1 MPSSFTDMQTTEEK
15 ATEYKAIPG
24 QFNVDE
30 ALGIVECFVAGIGNK
45 DSVGDVCLPG
55 AFVGSLKRRK
65 PRVVWGHNW
74 NEPIGKVIDI
84 YEVGPND
91 PRLPMKMKR
100 AGIGGLYARVQF
112 NLKSER
118 GKEAFNS
125 VVFFGEEQEWSIGY
139 KTLDAV
145 FDPSQQANMLKE
157 VELYEVSPVLH
168 GANQLTGTI
177 SIKADQQLKDP
188 KGGLTPAGRKYFK
201 ETEGANLKPGVK
213 GPADTPEKM
222 RRKGSFLTRFYTN
235 PSGPLVDEDG
245 EPTRLALA
253 AVAWGEPAPKNR
265 QDAAE
270 LAAKGRRMLDRY
282 GKNKTKADPAEG
294 GNKCPVAT
302 TDVSVNI
309 KNRQKAIE
317 TAGYG
322 PLNPKEA
329 NEKFWNKKASR
340 WDVDTTEA
348 KKQKCGN
355 CAVFIKTS
363 DMESCIQKGLAAGG
377 ELGDSAWDVINA
389 AELGYCEAFDFKCA
403 SSRTCDAWV
412 VGGPITDE
420 NSQVSEKSAIYESPE
435 SMSNTSVGRM
445 ADLAKA
451 LSERFSSPVKIRT
464 ADRDMVIFDISNGG
478 QSTTMRVTYYF
489 DGDEF
494 MFGEPHQVRAETVYL
509 PVNTPAGIMPGH
521 AFPDMEDDE
530 DEREYAHGHREMMED
545 VEKKP
550 HGGCGCGGTC
560 GTSMPSIDWSMFK
573 EQTPG
578 AHLFVRAL
586 GDEKSAAMELV
597 KTVCDYHG
605 IELKE
610 LEDGV
615 AVPFIDSLSEEGYEA
630 VMNIAQNMSEGFS
643 AKGVGGKLRRIGQM
657 GANRMD
663 RFDPNAI
670 DADGDR
676 VIQEGTTF
684 QRPDAPKAPQMM
696 PKVKPIQVPRR
707 EDVPIKPSVPST
719 PTPARPSVPS
729 QPRVPQRAG
738 LSGAMSSDKPQSMDD
753 ILKNMTPAQRK
764 KFQRDMADTPRVAPI
779 DGGGGG
785 TMIAGMTPMEY
796 ELTIARNARRR
807 AGLSGAMSGDE
818 PGKRPPKLQNWEK
831 AAIERMVERT
841 GLPRELF
848 DSLTITERVGNPED
862 ASSQAR
868 DFNLPEDKIR
878 GLQGQLAKLR
888 RDYQNAE
895 MDDNRMGGDT
905 DSRGGISGAMGAKKK
920 NPDVDARNP
929 GSALDEVLNAKDG
942 DEAWDMHDKVTD
954 TKFDDLSLEEA
965 EDALYDL
972 KTRWKE
978 MVRGIN
984 NDWNDALAERL
995 SWQDEEGVIKHLM
1008 RWEDMNKREA
1018 TKEAARLQNLWD
1030 VANQTEQTYRQLKE
1044 NLNLHIKNL
1053 QKDEEY

>member
-15 ATEYKAIPG
+15 ATEYKAMPG
-24 QFNVDE
+24 QFNIDE

-55 AFVGSLKRRK
+55 AFSGSLKRRK

-100 AGIGGLYARVQF
+100 GGIGGLYARVQF

-188 KGGLTPAGRKYFK
+188 KGGLTSAGRKYFK

-253 AVAWGEPAPKNR
+253 ATAWGEPVPKNR

-270 LAAKGRRMLDRY
+270 LASKGRRMLERY
-282 GKNKTKADPAEG
+282 GKQKTKADPAQSG
-294 GNKCPVAT
+294 AKCPTATKDVA
-302 TDVSVNI
+302 VNI
-309 KNRQKAIE
+309 KNRQKAIN

-322 PLNPKEA
+322 PLNPKEVNA
-329 NEKFWNKKASR
+329 GFWDKKASR
-340 WDVDTTEA
+340 WDVTASEA
-348 KKQKCGN
+348 KKQQCGN

-363 DMESCIQKGLAAGG
+363 EMESCIQKGLASGG
-377 ELGDSAWDVINA
+377 ELGNSAWDVISA
-389 AELGYCEAFDFKCA
+389 ADLGYCEAFDFKCA

-412 VGGPITDE
+412 VGGPITDASSKNKE
-420 NSQVSEKSAIYESPE
+420 VAEKSAIYESPE

-445 ADLAKA
+445 AELAKA

-464 ADRDMVIFDISNGG
+464 ADRDMVIFDIVNGG

-521 AFPDMEDDE
+521 AFPDMEE
-530 DEREYAHGHREMMED
+530 ENEYAHGHREMMED
-545 VEKKP
+545 IEKKP
-550 HGGCGCGGTC
+550 HGSCGCGGTC
-560 GTSMPSIDWSMFK
+560 GTSMPSINWSAFK

-586 GDEKSAAMELV
+586 GNEKSVAMELV

-615 AVPFIDSLSEEGYEA
+615 AVPFIDSLSEDGYEA

-643 AKGVGGKLRRIGQM
+643 AKSIGGKLRRIGRM
-657 GANRMD
+657 GANSMA
-663 RFDPNAI
+663 RFDPDAR

-707 EDVPIKPSVPST
+707 EDVPIKPSVPSIPT
-719 PTPARPSVPS
+719 PTPT
-729 QPRVPQRAG
+729 RVPVKPKKAPAYAKKPR

-764 KFQRDMADTPRVAPI
+764 KFQRDMADTPRVGPI
-779 DGGGGG
+779 DGSGGG

-807 AGLSGAMSGDE
+807 AGLSGAVSIM
-818 PGKRPPKLQNWEK
+818 PKNVTVTAKEREEIQKESEELEK
-831 AAIERMVERT
+831 LYNSV
-841 GLPRELF
+841 RE
-848 DSLTITERVGNPED
+848 DP
-862 ASSQAR
+862 A
-868 DFNLPEDKIR
+868 
-878 GLQGQLAKLR
+878 
-888 RDYQNAE
+888 
-895 MDDNRMGGDT
+895 
-905 DSRGGISGAMGAKKK
+905 
-920 NPDVDARNP
+920 
-929 GSALDEVLNAKDG
+929 SALDAVLDAKDA
-942 DEAWDMHDKVTD
+942 DEAWNLANKITD
-954 TKFDDLSLEEA
+954 TTFDDLSLAEA
-965 EDALYDL
+965 ETALYDL
-972 KTRWKE
+972 KTRWE
-978 MVRGIN
+978 ELRRGIN
-984 NDWNDALAERL
+984 SEWDDSLADRL
-995 SWQDEEGVIKHLM
+995 SWADEEGVIKHLM
-1008 RWEDMNKREA
+1008 KWQDMNKREA
-1018 TKEAARLQNLWD
+1018 TKEATRLQNLWD
-1030 VANQTEQTYRQLKE
+1030 VANQAEQTYSQLKE
-1044 NLNLHIKNL
+1044 DLKRHIKSL
-1053 QKDEEY
+1053 EKEEEDY

>member
-15 ATEYKAIPG
+15 ATEYKAMPG
-24 QFNVDE
+24 QFNIDE

-55 AFVGSLKRRK
+55 AFSGSLKRRK

-74 NEPIGKVIDI
+74 NEPIGKVLDI

-100 AGIGGLYARVQF
+100 GGIGGLYARVQF

-265 QDAAE
+265 EDAAE
-270 LAAKGRRMLDRY
+270 LAAKGRRMLNRY
-282 GKNKTKADPAEG
+282 GKNKTKSDPVENDG
-294 GNKCPVAT
+294 
-302 TDVSVNI
+302 
-309 KNRQKAIE
+309 
-317 TAGYG
+317 
-322 PLNPKEA
+322 
-329 NEKFWNKKASR
+329 
-340 WDVDTTEA
+340 
-348 KKQKCGN
+348 
-355 CAVFIKTS
+355 
-363 DMESCIQKGLAAGG
+363 
-377 ELGDSAWDVINA
+377 A
-389 AELGYCEAFDFKCA
+389 AEKG
-403 SSRTCDAWV
+403 V
-412 VGGPITDE
+412 
-420 NSQVSEKSAIYESPE
+420 IYESPE

-530 DEREYAHGHREMMED
+530 DERQYAHGHREMMED
-545 VEKKP
+545 IEKKP

-560 GTSMPSIDWSMFK
+560 GTSMPSINWSKFK

-615 AVPFIDSLSEEGYEA
+615 AVPFIDSLSEDGYEA

-643 AKGVGGKLRRIGQM
+643 AKGAGGKLRRIGQM
-657 GANRMD
+657 GANRMA
-663 RFDPNAI
+663 RFDPNAR

-707 EDVPIKPSVPST
+707 EDVPIKPSTPSPST
-719 PTPARPSVPS
+719 PAPT
-729 QPRVPQRAG
+729 RVPVKPKKAPAYAKRRAG
-738 LSGAMSSDKPQSMDD
+738 ISGAMSDGSSFYSENRPGE
-753 ILKNMTPAQRK
+753 LKN
-764 KFQRDMADTPRVAPI
+764 
-779 DGGGGG
+779 
-785 TMIAGMTPMEY
+785 
-796 ELTIARNARRR
+796 
-807 AGLSGAMSGDE
+807 
-818 PGKRPPKLQNWEK
+818 WES
-831 AAIERMVERT
+831 AAIEEMVRRT

-848 DSLTITERVGNPED
+848 DSLTMTERIGNPED
-862 ASSQAR
+862 TFYQSQ
-868 DFNLPEDKIR
+868 DFNLSEGKIQ
-878 GLQGQLAKLR
+878 GLQDQLAKLR
-888 RDYQNAE
+888 RDYYNAE

-905 DSRGGISGAMGAKKK
+905 DRPGRLSGAVSIMPK
-920 NPDVDARNP
+920 NTTVTAEQREEIRKEIQKIEKLHNNVRENP
-929 GSALDEVLNAKDG
+929 GSALDAVLDTKDG
-942 DEAWDMHDKVTD
+942 DEAWDLSANIAD
-954 TKFDDLSLEEA
+954 TSFDDLSLSEA
-965 EDALYDL
+965 EDALDNL
-972 KTRWKE
+972 RTRWQE
-978 MVRGIN
+978 LVRGMN
-984 NDWNDALAERL
+984 NEWNDGMADRL
-995 SWQDEEGVIKHLM
+995 TWQDEEGLAKLLM
-1008 RWEDMNKREA
+1008 REEDMSPSKA
-1018 TKEAARLQNLWD
+1018 KKEAERLQNLWV
-1030 VANQTEQTYRQLKE
+1030 VANQTEETYNVLKR
-1044 NLNLHIKNL
+1044 NIKAHI
-1053 QKDEEY
+1053 QSIEDGDDDEEDY

>member
-15 ATEYKAIPG
+15 ATEYKAMPG

-55 AFVGSLKRRK
+55 AFAGSLKRRK

-74 NEPIGKVIDI
+74 NEPIGKVLDI

-100 AGIGGLYARVQF
+100 GGIGGLYARVQF

-201 ETEGANLKPGVK
+201 ETEGADLKPGVK

-253 AVAWGEPAPKNR
+253 ATAWGEPVPQNR
-265 QDAAE
+265 QDASE
-270 LAAKGRRMLDRY
+270 LAAKGRRMLARY

-294 GNKCPVAT
+294 GK
-302 TDVSVNI
+302 
-309 KNRQKAIE
+309 
-317 TAGYG
+317 
-322 PLNPKEA
+322 
-329 NEKFWNKKASR
+329 
-340 WDVDTTEA
+340 
-348 KKQKCGN
+348 
-355 CAVFIKTS
+355 
-363 DMESCIQKGLAAGG
+363 
-377 ELGDSAWDVINA
+377 
-389 AELGYCEAFDFKCA
+389 
-403 SSRTCDAWV
+403 
-412 VGGPITDE
+412 
-420 NSQVSEKSAIYESPE
+420 SQVSEKSAIYESPE

-445 ADLAKA
+445 AELAKA

-530 DEREYAHGHREMMED
+530 NERQYAHGHREMMED
-545 VEKKP
+545 IEKKP

-560 GTSMPSIDWSMFK
+560 GTSMPSINWSKFK

-586 GDEKSAAMELV
+586 GNEKSAAIELV

-615 AVPFIDSLSEEGYEA
+615 AVPFIDSLSEDGYEA

-657 GANRMD
+657 GANRMA
-663 RFDPNAI
+663 RFDPDAR

-707 EDVPIKPSVPST
+707 EDVPIKPPTPAPT
-719 PTPARPSVPS
+719 PTPTKVPVEPKKEPAYAR
-729 QPRVPQRAG
+729 
-738 LSGAMSSDKPQSMDD
+738 LSGAMSGNKPRTFSPQ
-753 ILKNMTPAQRK
+753 NMTPAQRRSRD
-764 KFQRDMADTPRVAPI
+764 RDMDQLLERLQPREGRRGP
-779 DGGGGG
+779 
-785 TMIAGMTPMEY
+785 TSEPY
-796 ELTIARNARRR
+796 EEEWGR
-807 AGLSGAMSGDE
+807 LSGAMSGDKR
-818 PGKRPPKLQNWEK
+818 GKRPPKLQNWES
-831 AAIERMVERT
+831 AAIEEMVKRT
-841 GLPRELF
+841 GLSRELF

-862 ASSQAR
+862 AFSQAR
-868 DFNLPEDKIR
+868 EFKLSEEKIK

-888 RDYQNAE
+888 RDYKNAE

-905 DSRGGISGAMGAKKK
+905 DRRGRLSGAMNIMPK
-920 NPDVDARNP
+920 NTTVTAEQREEIRKEIQKIEKLHNNVRENP
-929 GSALDEVLNAKDG
+929 GSALDAVLDTKDG
-942 DEAWDMHDKVTD
+942 DEAWDLSANIAD
-954 TKFDDLSLEEA
+954 TSFDDLSLSEA
-965 EDALYDL
+965 EDALDNL
-972 KTRWKE
+972 RTRWQE
-978 MVRGIN
+978 LVRGLN
-984 NDWNDALAERL
+984 NEWSDGMVDRL
-995 SWQDEEGVIKHLM
+995 TWQDEEGLAKILM
-1008 RWEDMNKREA
+1008 REEDMSPSKA
-1018 TKEAARLQNLWD
+1018 KKEAERLQNLWD
-1030 VANQTEQTYRQLKE
+1030 VANQAEETYNVLKR
-1044 NLNLHIKNL
+1044 NIKAHI
-1053 QKDEEY
+1053 QSIEDGDDDEEDY

>member
-1 MPSSFTDMQTTEEK
+1 MPSSFTDMNTTEEK

-74 NEPIGKVIDI
+74 NEPIGKVLDI

-145 FDPSQQANMLKE
+145 FDPSNQANMLKE

-177 SIKADQQLKDP
+177 SIKSDKPLKDP
-188 KGGLTPAGRKYFK
+188 EGGLTAAGRAHFK
-201 ETEGANLKPGVK
+201 RTEGANLKPGVK

-253 AVAWGEPAPKNR
+253 AVAWGEPAPKTR

-282 GKNKTKADPAEG
+282 SKSKTKADPAEG
-294 GNKCPVAT
+294 GDKCPVAT
-302 TDVSVNI
+302 TDVAVNI

-322 PLNPKEA
+322 PLNPKEENA
-329 NEKFWNKKASR
+329 KFWDKKASR
-340 WDVDTTEA
+340 WDVDAVEA

-363 DMESCIQKGLAAGG
+363 AMEGCIQKGLAAGG
-377 ELGDSAWDVINA
+377 ELGNSAWDVIDA

-412 VGGPITDE
+412 VGGPITDDSSK
-420 NSQVSEKSAIYESPE
+420 NSAVSEKSAIYESPE
-435 SMSNTSVGRM
+435 HMSNTSVGRM

-451 LSERFSSPVKIRT
+451 LSERFSSPVKLRT
-464 ADRDMVIFDISNGG
+464 ADRDMVIFDINNGG
-478 QSTTMRVTYYF
+478 QSTTMRITYYF

-509 PVNTPAGIMPGH
+509 PVNTPSGTMPGH
-521 AFPDMEDDE
+521 AFPDMDEDDSE
-530 DEREYAHGHREMMED
+530 EYAHEYREMLRNVSE
-545 VEKKP
+545 KP
-550 HGGCGCGGTC
+550 HDDCGCGCAGAGTC
-560 GTSMPSIDWSMFK
+560 GVSEPSMNWSKFK
-573 EQTPG
+573 ERTPG
-578 AHLFVRAL
+578 AHLFIRAL
-586 GDEKSAAMELV
+586 GSEKSEAIEVV
-597 KTVCDYHG
+597 KTICDYHG
-605 IELKE
+605 IEMKE

-615 AVPFIDSLSEEGYEA
+615 AVPFIDSLTDDGYEA
-630 VMNIAQNMSEGFS
+630 VMTVASNMSNDFD
-643 AKGVGGKLRRIGQM
+643 AKGIGGKIRRVGQM
-657 GANRMD
+657 ANNFD

-670 DADGDR
+670 DADGDSQ
-676 VIQEGTTF
+676 VQEGTRF
-684 QRPDAPKAPQMM
+684 QRPAAPRMM

-707 EDVPIKPSVPST
+707 EDVPLKPSTPST
-719 PTPARPSVPS
+719 PTPTPTKVPEK
-729 QPRVPQRAG
+729 PRVPQRAG
-738 LSGAMSSDKPQSMDD
+738 
-753 ILKNMTPAQRK
+753 N
-764 KFQRDMADTPRVAPI
+764 
-779 DGGGGG
+779 
-785 TMIAGMTPMEY
+785 IAGSM
-796 ELTIARNARRR
+796 A
-807 AGLSGAMSGDE
+807 AGKKKSPSPLNQDF
-818 PGKRPPKLQNWEK
+818 
-831 AAIERMVERT
+831 ID
-841 GLPRELF
+841 ELF
-848 DSLTITERVGNPED
+848 DMTPDD
-862 ASSQAR
+862 A
-868 DFNLPEDKIR
+868 
-878 GLQGQLAKLR
+878 
-888 RDYQNAE
+888 
-895 MDDNRMGGDT
+895 
-905 DSRGGISGAMGAKKK
+905 
-920 NPDVDARNP
+920 
-929 GSALDEVLNAKDG
+929 
-942 DEAWDMHDKVTD
+942 W
-954 TKFDDLSLEEA
+954 SLEFPDDIFDELNIGEA
-965 EDALYDL
+965 ESLLYDM
-972 KTRWKE
+972 KERWKKFATA
-978 MVRGIN
+978 VDGN
-984 NDWNDALAERL
+984 WNDELADRL
-995 SWQDEEGVIKHLM
+995 TNEDEDGVVKYLM
-1008 RWEDMNKREA
+1008 RWEELSKA
-1018 TKEAARLQNLWD
+1018 KAKKEAEKLQNMWD
-1030 VANQTEQTYRQLKE
+1030 RASAVENVHGSLRRKLKE
-1044 NLNLHIKNL
+1044 YIAELEKNEW
-1053 QKDEEY
+1053 D

>member
-282 GKNKTKADPAEG
+282 SKNKTKADPAEG

-329 NEKFWNKKASR
+329 NEKFWDKKASR
-340 WDVDTTEA
+340 WDVDITEA

-363 DMESCIQKGLAAGG
+363 AMENCIQKGLAAGG

-420 NSQVSEKSAIYESPE
+420 KSQVSEKSAIYESPE

-445 ADLAKA
+445 AELAKA

-464 ADRDMVIFDISNGG
+464 ADRDMVIFDIANGG

-530 DEREYAHGHREMMED
+530 DERQYAHGHREMMED
-545 VEKKP
+545 VEQKP

-560 GTSMPSIDWSMFK
+560 GTSMPSINWSKFK

-586 GDEKSAAMELV
+586 GDEKSEAIELV

-615 AVPFIDSLSEEGYEA
+615 AVPFIDSLSEDGYEA

-657 GANRMD
+657 GANSMA
-663 RFDPNAI
+663 RFDPNAR

-719 PTPARPSVPS
+719 PTPARPSIPAK
-729 QPRVPQRAG
+729 PRVPQRAG
-738 LSGAMSSDKPQSMDD
+738 LSGAMSDGASWWS
-753 ILKNMTPAQRK
+753 KNRP
-764 KFQRDMADTPRVAPI
+764 
-779 DGGGGG
+779 G
-785 TMIAGMTPMEY
+785 
-796 ELTIARNARRR
+796 EL
-807 AGLSGAMSGDE
+807 E
-818 PGKRPPKLQNWEK
+818 NWES
-831 AAIERMVERT
+831 AAIEEMVKRT
-841 GLPRELF
+841 GLSRELF
-848 DSLTITERVGNPED
+848 DSLTMTERIGNPED
-862 ASSQAR
+862 TFSQSQ
-868 DFNLPEDKIR
+868 DFNLSEDKIR

-905 DSRGGISGAMGAKKK
+905 DRRGRLSGAVSIMPK
-920 NPDVDARNP
+920 NTTVTAEEREEIRKEIQKIEKLHNNVRENP
-929 GSALDEVLNAKDG
+929 GSALDAVLDTKDG
-942 DEAWDMHDKVTD
+942 DEAWDLSANIAD
-954 TKFDDLSLEEA
+954 TSFDDLSLSEA
-965 EDALYDL
+965 EDALDNL
-972 KTRWKE
+972 RTRWQE
-978 MVRGIN
+978 LVRGIN
-984 NDWNDALAERL
+984 NEWNDGMADRL
-995 SWQDEEGVIKHLM
+995 TWQDEEGLAKLLM
-1008 RWEDMNKREA
+1008 REEDMSPSKAR
-1018 TKEAARLQNLWD
+1018 KEAERLQNLWD
-1030 VANQTEQTYRQLKE
+1030 VANQAEETYNVLKR
-1044 NLNLHIKNL
+1044 NIKAHIQSFEDN
-1053 QKDEEY
+1053 EEDY